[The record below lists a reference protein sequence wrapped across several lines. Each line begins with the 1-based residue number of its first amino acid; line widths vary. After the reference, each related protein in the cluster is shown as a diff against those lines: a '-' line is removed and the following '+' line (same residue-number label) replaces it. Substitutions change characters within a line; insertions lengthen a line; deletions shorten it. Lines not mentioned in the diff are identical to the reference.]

1 MLLLLCNSSI
11 SVVTEPPQVGAA
23 DYSVTKKKYII
34 RKDDQLL
41 VFKNKQDALNVI
53 NNDENSDDTSELNAL
68 IDIDVSEK
76 IENTPTEAK
85 QALQPIYDINAMLQ
99 ALQHNA
105 QAERLL
111 NERNYQ
117 ALLAMYERHIDE
129 EEVELLLMAV

>member
-34 RKDDQLL
+34 RKDGQLL